1 MDISH
6 TPKQPL
12 NMNRGRGKRLRV
24 RYMSCENQELMEAN
38 MKESLFKLGKLIATA
53 EKLGD
58 SYQIIAQEH
67 LT

>member
-6 TPKQPL
+6 KPKQPL
-12 NMNRGRGKRLRV
+12 NMNRGRANRLRV
-24 RYMSCENQELMEAN
+24 RYMSCANQELMEAN
-38 MKESLFKLGKLIATA
+38 MKESVFKLGKLIATA
-53 EKLGD
+53 EELGD